1 MFKNKKSLIEN
12 KLDTVIG
19 SDTRIEGDINSSE
32 TIKIDGKLIGDIEG
46 KSQVIIGELG
56 LVQGNINAKNVA
68 ISGKVEGNIICNN
81 LIEIKSSGKVLG
93 DIETINL
100 VVEDGG
106 VINGNCS
113 MKVDDIKR
121 IVGPNVCQ
129 L

>member
-1 MFKNKKSLIEN
+1 MFKNKKSLVEN

-19 SDTRIEGDINSSE
+19 SDTSIEGDINSSE

-56 LVQGNINAKNVA
+56 LVQGNINAKDIT

-81 LIEIKSSGKVLG
+81 LIQIKSSGKVLG
-93 DIETINL
+93 DIQTINL

-106 VINGNCS
+106 VVNGSCS

>member
-1 MFKNKKSLIEN
+1 MFKNKKSLVEN

-19 SDTRIEGDINSSE
+19 SDTSIEGDINSSE

-46 KSQVIIGELG
+46 KSQVIIGDLG
-56 LVQGNINAKNVA
+56 LVQGNINAKDIT

-81 LIEIKSSGKVLG
+81 LIQIKSSGKVLG
-93 DIETINL
+93 DIQTINL

-106 VINGNCS
+106 VVNGSCS